1 MTDMASSSFF
11 LFFLFLFFFFLKKRH
26 RPDDQTL
33 IKSFGGLKKFAKAH
47 ADRFQWI
54 DGDIPSN
61 TKLRAKKH
69 GSNGGGGGSRAPKQT
84 HNPMVKVNHYSSHT
98 SSSSANAESSPS
110 VSPAATDYVDRDR
123 PVEVYLTC
131 GENQAHLFWK
141 NPKNEAWLREVL
153 EPSGKVLKL
162 FLNDESTCHAC
173 NVVRCGAAC
182 TWCRASSVWYYVR
195 CRRRISSSF
204 FTLSPSPAM
213 PPPSCGS
220 AQLRCPSSSSSSS
233 FLGGLAVLFW

>member
-1 MTDMASSSFF
+1 
-11 LFFLFLFFFFLKKRH
+11 
-26 RPDDQTL
+26 
-33 IKSFGGLKKFAKAH
+33 
-47 ADRFQWI
+47 
-54 DGDIPSN
+54 
-61 TKLRAKKH
+61 
-69 GSNGGGGGSRAPKQT
+69 
-84 HNPMVKVNHYSSHT
+84 MVKVNHYSSHT

-233 FLGGLAVLFW
+233 FLGGSPCCSGDVWVCAIL